1 MDKEASRLMCTAVS
15 PPCLDCEDRIVGC
28 HAVCDTFTRWSE
40 RRKKQREES
49 HKSIM
54 LNSQAY
60 FRKRE
65 AVEQYNRKN
74 RR

>member
-1 MDKEASRLMCTAVS
+1 MEKEAFRLRDTAAS
-15 PPCLDCEDRIVGC
+15 PPCLDCEERTVGC
-28 HAVCDTFTRWSE
+28 HAACDSFIQWSE
-40 RRKKQREES
+40 QRKKQREERN
-49 HKSIM
+49 KSIT

-65 AVEQYNRKN
+65 AVEKYNRKN

>member
-1 MDKEASRLMCTAVS
+1 MAKEAFRLRGNADAG
-15 PPCLDCEDRIVGC
+15 PCFGCEERTVGC
-28 HAVCDTFTRWSE
+28 HAACDSFTRWSE
-40 RRKKQREES
+40 QRKKQREERN
-49 HKSIM
+49 KSIT

-65 AVEQYNRKN
+65 AVEKYNRKN

>member
-1 MDKEASRLMCTAVS
+1 MVKEAFRMRGNDETG
-15 PPCLDCEDRIVGC
+15 PCLGCEERIVGC
-28 HAVCDTFTRWSE
+28 HAACDRFIQWSGQ
-40 RRKKQREES
+40 RKKQREERN
-49 HKSIM
+49 KSIT

-65 AVEQYNRKN
+65 AVEKYNRKN

>member
-1 MDKEASRLMCTAVS
+1 MVKETLRLMRTAVL

-28 HAVCDTFTRWSE
+28 HAVCDSFIRWSE
-40 RRKKQREES
+40 QRKKHREEM
-49 HKSIM
+49 HNRIT

>member
-1 MDKEASRLMCTAVS
+1 MVKEALRMRGNDETG
-15 PPCLDCEDRIVGC
+15 PCLGCEERIVGC
-28 HAVCDTFTRWSE
+28 HAVCDSFIRWSE
-40 RRKKQREES
+40 QRKKHREEM
-49 HKSIM
+49 HNRIT
-54 LNSQAY
+54 LNRQAY